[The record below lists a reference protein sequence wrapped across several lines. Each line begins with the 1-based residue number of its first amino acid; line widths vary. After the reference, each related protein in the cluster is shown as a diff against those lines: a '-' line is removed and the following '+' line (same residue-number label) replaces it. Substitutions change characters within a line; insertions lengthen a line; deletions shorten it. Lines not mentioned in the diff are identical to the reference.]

1 MDLAPAEQGV
11 AAVFQGAVELAR
23 RSMEQSLA
31 GSEKIGEAV
40 NLRLTIDLSDRPFVK
55 IPEEVIDIIKRE
67 VER

>member
-11 AAVFQGAVELAR
+11 AAVFQDAVDLAR